1 MFNLG
6 NNVNVCVA
14 LGVRSVK
21 YVYLGDTRIYTCCRC
36 IPTVAKDIDFADV
49 LYVSDMNT
57 SVCDCSN
64 YNTKLKLARVHPTTA
79 QPTISPAD
87 YLTPDTNPNGAVQ
100 GSLYFGS
107 GGYGWMNLPRTLG
120 GAFTVEA
127 WAYRETNTNW
137 VENPDLLFFSI
148 LGGTGDSIYVLVG
161 GHNVGVRNNMWTL
174 NGVETSASAPLN
186 TWQHVALSGR
196 ALGNLTAN
204 GSMTLYIDGVAAA
217 TQSYNAVA
225 GNNEDFVDLRR
236 VTVGIGGGPD
246 IYSSSGYTFPGYM
259 DDLRVTAAARY
270 RSNFAPPDSP
280 MPNII
285 LPADDAP
292 PPTGPTDP
300 HFQNVEILLHCDS
313 NCPKPARLRDSSKNN
328 RRVFSDPTWLI
339 INTQSVNQS
348 PVGNNQS
355 TATDPDRG
363 VLKLSDTAWSDYS
376 GGPYIQV
383 AATGN
388 NLTPG
393 TGDYTFEFWGKI
405 NGSGH
410 VFGPARGGWY
420 PGKYKVSI
428 EAGYYNWV
436 GATDHYSSWNSPP
449 VAPAIFR
456 ASLRLKRFVAGVG
469 VVNVWAA
476 DVTSILGTWAHI
488 AISRS
493 GGATRVFIN
502 GAAQELGVNSAV
514 GPPYNPFFG
523 SPEFPPYC
531 PPDAAP
537 CDPPPALLTYAPDG
551 SNLDFAVGNY
561 FGEFGSDAMAL
572 FGFEQDAF
580 SGYVDE
586 VRYTKGIGRYTSN
599 FTPPTDPHPDRG
611 PT

>member
-14 LGVRSVK
+14 LGIRSVK
-21 YVYLGDTRIYTCCRC
+21 YVYLGNTRIYTCCRC

-64 YNTKLKLARVHPTTA
+64 YNTKLNLARIHPNTA
-79 QPTISPAD
+79 RPAISPDD
-87 YLTPDTNPNGAVQ
+87 YVTPDTNPNGAVQ

-161 GHNVGVRNNMWTL
+161 SHNVGVRNNMWTL
-174 NGVETSASAPLN
+174 NNVETSASAPLN
-186 TWQHVALSGR
+186 TWQHVALSG
-196 ALGNLTAN
+196 GVIGDLTTN
-204 GSMTLYIDGVAAA
+204 GRMTLYIDGVAAA
-217 TQSYNAVA
+217 TQLYQADSNTGGYA
-225 GNNEDFVDLRR
+225 DFVDLRR

-246 IYSSSGYTFPGYM
+246 IYGGSGYTFPGYM
-259 DDLRVTAAARY
+259 DDLRVTAAERY
-270 RSNFAPPDSP
+270 RSNFTPPDSP

-285 LPADDAP
+285 LPADDVP

-300 HFQNVEILLHCDS
+300 HFQNVEFLLHCDS
-313 NCPKPARLRDSSKNN
+313 NCPRPGQLRDNSKNN
-328 RRVFSDPTWLI
+328 RVVYAHNTFLI
-339 INTQSVNQS
+339 INKQSGNQS
-348 PVGNNQS
+348 PVGDNQS
-355 TATDPDRG
+355 AATDPDRG

-388 NLTPG
+388 NLSAG

-405 NGSGH
+405 NGGGN
-410 VFGPARGGWY
+410 VFISTQGLGLGRYWCSVWAGQPQW
-420 PGKYKVSI
+420 
-428 EAGYYNWV
+428 AGY
-436 GATDHYSSWNSPP
+436 A
-449 VAPAIFR
+449 FR
-456 ASLRLKRFVAGVG
+456 AILQMKYFSPSNPYGI
-469 VVNVWAA
+469 VNIWAV
-476 DVTSILGTWAHI
+476 DVTGILGSWAHI

-493 GGATRVFIN
+493 GGLTRVFIN
-502 GAAQELGVNSAV
+502 GVAQPLGIN
-514 GPPYNPFFG
+514 GGWEEPYNPFATM
-523 SPEFPPYC
+523 
-531 PPDAAP
+531 AA
-537 CDPPPALLTYAPDG
+537 DGAAPDG
-551 SNLDFAVGNY
+551 SNLDFTSAVY
-561 FGEFGSDAMAL
+561 FTTLGTDAMAI
-572 FGFEQDAF
+572 FGFAADAF